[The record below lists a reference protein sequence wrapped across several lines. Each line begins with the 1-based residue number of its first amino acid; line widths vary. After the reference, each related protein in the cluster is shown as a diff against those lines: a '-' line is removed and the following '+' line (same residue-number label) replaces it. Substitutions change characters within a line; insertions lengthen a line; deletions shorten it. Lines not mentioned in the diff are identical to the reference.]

1 MNRRILFAPL
11 FLFVFAALGATA
23 SAAPSADVALERY
36 RLALA
41 ERRLDIDSQGI
52 MFETL
57 GGEQLLSYNVD
68 CFFNPASV
76 VKLATSEVALE
87 RLGPS
92 FQFPTAFFTN
102 GGLDVTTGELYG
114 DLVVVGSGDPSFT
127 TESAFYIARELRARG
142 IRRVKGN
149 LVVKGQLYSNY
160 SMNREVAG
168 RLIKT
173 ALDVETWNGSIER
186 AFGRYQ
192 VITKQATFES
202 VAVEGSV
209 LLSGDTSVQGL
220 TPLFTL
226 RSMPLV
232 KILKQLNNY
241 SNNWIAHVV
250 GSKVGGAPFVARTVT
265 ERLGLESGDV
275 VFSTTSG
282 LGNNGMR
289 PKDVILLLRQLDE
302 RLRRVSSSPV
312 DIMPVAGRDPGT
324 LEERYLLP
332 GYNGAVVAKTGT
344 LRSVSALAGYM
355 YTRDKGIVLFSIMNR
370 GGAPATF
377 RKLQDYLV
385 TEMFEACGGPAPLA
399 YRRPFGYDHLA
410 GVAIERATGSIPEAP
425 QVALEGVN

>member
-1 MNRRILFAPL
+1 MIRRILFAPL
-11 FLFVFAALGATA
+11 LLVVFAALGATA
-23 SAAPSADVALERY
+23 SAAPTGEVALERY
-36 RLALA
+36 RVALE
-41 ERRLDIDSQGI
+41 ERRLSIDNQGVAFTTI
-52 MFETL
+52 DGTP
-57 GGEQLLSYNVD
+57 LLSYNVD

-76 VKLATSEVALE
+76 VKLATSEVALD
-87 RLGPS
+87 RLGPDY
-92 FQFPTAFFTN
+92 QFPTAFFTN
-102 GGLDVTTGELYG
+102 GGLDLTTGELYG
-114 DLVVVGSGDPSFT
+114 DLIVVGSGDPSFT
-127 TESAFYIARELRARG
+127 TESVFYIARELRARG

-149 LVVKGQLYSNY
+149 IVVKGQLYSNY
-160 SMNREVAG
+160 SMNREAAG
-168 RLIKT
+168 QTIKA
-173 ALDVETWNGSIER
+173 ALDVETWNGGIER

-192 VITKQATFES
+192 VITRQATFES

-209 LLSGDTSVQGL
+209 VTANDLSVNGL
-220 TPLFTL
+220 TPLFTV

-241 SNNWIAHVV
+241 SNNWIAHVI
-250 GSKVGGAPFVARTVT
+250 GSKVGGAPYVARTLT
-265 ERLGLESGDV
+265 QRLGLAPGDV
-275 VFSTTSG
+275 VFGTTSG

-332 GYNGAVVAKTGT
+332 GFNGAVVAKTGT

-355 YTRDKGIVLFSIMNR
+355 YTRDKGVVLFSIMNR

-385 TEMFEACGGPAPLA
+385 KEMFEACGGPAPLA
-399 YRRPFGYDHLA
+399 YRRPFGYGHLA
-410 GVAIERATGSIPEAP
+410 GVSIERATGSIPEAP
-425 QVALEGVN
+425 QVAMEGVN